1 MVFRRPDQAGRAQSG
16 GSQYDQVFVARV
28 GGFQRV
34 GAADFHI
41 VYSPAVFFQTA
52 AGGVF
57 QFGVG
62 EVAVFDRF
70 GDGLQFAVEA
80 RGFGAFGFAQV
91 LVAAGKREAV

>member
-1 MVFRRPDQAGRAQSG
+1 MSIRRVAPSRARGGEDDQF
-16 GSQYDQVFVARV
+16 FVARV

-41 VYSPAVFFQTA
+41 VCRPAVFFQTA

-91 LVAAGKREAV
+91 LIAAGKREAV